1 VTGLGTYWRT
11 LRHLRPQ
18 QVVGRIRFRLT
29 RPRPDMRP
37 APPRRTLRGPWAVPA
52 RREASLAGDATFD
65 FLGERHALNAIGWDD
80 PAVAKLWRYNL
91 HYFDDLNAI
100 DAEQRASAHADLI
113 RRWIAENP
121 PAAGTGWEPYTV
133 SLRIVN
139 WIKWAMGG
147 GALCPAATHSLA
159 VQARWLCRRLER
171 HLLGNHLFANAKA
184 LVYAGLFFKGQESDG
199 WLRLG
204 CSILER
210 EVHEQLLPDGGQFE
224 RSPMYHALA
233 VEDLL
238 DLVNLIDAAGE
249 TLRPLRS
256 ELVQRLPA
264 MLRWLN
270 ALSHPDGTLAL
281 FNDTAQGIAPANCE
295 LLRYAAAL
303 GVTPAPG
310 ADAPLMH
317 LRDSGYL
324 RFSLPPMVAL
334 LDLAPIGPDYLPGH
348 GHADTLSF
356 ELSLGS
362 KRVIVNGG
370 TSCYGVGPQRRH
382 ERSTAAHS
390 TVTVGGQDSS
400 EVWSGF
406 RVGRRARPGVPQV
419 TQDGARCEVECMH
432 DGYQHL
438 PGRPLHRRRWSFGP
452 GALIVT
458 DMVGNPRLAA
468 LARFHLAPGLVP
480 SPTGPGAWVIS
491 DRSGELCNVSVLR
504 GEARLE
510 PSTHAQ
516 RFGVVESAHCI
527 AITLQDGSAI
537 TRWTWRA

>member
-1 VTGLGTYWRT
+1 MKGLGTYWRT
-11 LRHLRPQ
+11 LRHLHPQ
-18 QVVGRIRFRLT
+18 QVVGRIRFRLA
-29 RPRPDMRP
+29 RPRPDLRP
-37 APPRRTLRGPWAVPA
+37 SPPRRTRRGPWTVPA
-52 RREASLAGDATFD
+52 RREVSLIGDATFS
-65 FLGERHALNAIGWDD
+65 FLGERHALDAIGWDD
-80 PAVAKLWRYNL
+80 PAIAKLWRYNL
-91 HYFDDLNAI
+91 HYFDDLNAV
-100 DAEQRASAHADLI
+100 DAEQRAGAHANLI

-121 PAAGTGWEPYTV
+121 PCAGTGWEPYPV

-147 GALCPAATHSLA
+147 STLSPAATQSLS
-159 VQARWLCRRLER
+159 VQARWLCRRLET

-210 EVHEQLLPDGGQFE
+210 EVQEQLLPDGGQFE
-224 RSPMYHALA
+224 RSPMYQALA

-238 DLVNLIDAAGE
+238 DLVNLIDALGQ
-249 TLRPLRS
+249 TMRPLRS
-256 ELVQRLPA
+256 ELARRLPA

-270 ALSHPDGTLAL
+270 ALSHPDGSLAL
-281 FNDTAQGIAPANCE
+281 FNDTAQGIAPTNRE

-303 GVTPAPG
+303 GVVPAPG
-310 ADAPLMH
+310 ADAPLLH
-317 LRDSGYL
+317 LRETGYL
-324 RFSLPPMVAL
+324 RFAKPPMVAL

-348 GHADTLSF
+348 AHADTLSF

-362 KRVIVNGG
+362 RRVIVNGG
-370 TSCYGVGPQRRH
+370 TSCYGLGSQRLH

-390 TVTVGGQDSS
+390 TVTVSGQDSS

-419 TQDGARCEVECMH
+419 TQDGERCEVECTH
-432 DGYQHL
+432 DGYCHL

-452 GALIVT
+452 GALTVT
-458 DMVGNPRLAA
+458 DIVSNPRLAA

-480 SPTGPGAWVIS
+480 RPTGPGVWVIS
-491 DRSGELCNVSVLR
+491 DSSGELCRVAVLR

-516 RFGVVESAHCI
+516 RFGAVESAHCI
-527 AITLQDGSAI
+527 AIALQDGNGIAH
-537 TRWTWRA
+537 WTWGA